1 MAQLVFESKNLGIG
15 GVGFLVSSYAMTS
28 TINPLFGNQKFRAGV
43 QQSREL
49 HDISFLHFYV
59 GGFAI
64 YRFEPSCPAAGL
76 DHLS

>member
-49 HDISFLHFYV
+49 HDISFLHFTWVVLPYT
-59 GGFAI
+59 
-64 YRFEPSCPAAGL
+64 GL
-76 DHLS
+76 NHRALPV